1 MCECAVKLLSAAGW
15 HVHAV
20 SVGHDAR
27 WACPASIAAS
37 SRAACCWFRLPA
49 RKTTAREFR
58 RCWALLLNFKSEKR
72 ASLAR
77 RGSAS
82 APPWLNADVA
92 KLPQGV
98 RSGAWLIGSGWV
110 LRSSR
115 VSAASRK
122 SCTAKRSVCVCFR
135 SPPLSSSNVDSGAD
149 PAASLRR
156 WPRRARGASQ
166 HRLCSRFQD
175 PRLPLGARRR
185 RLAVGRRQHSSA
197 DGVQEGKGA
206 AASSASALLRRRGCA
221 AQLLAALLRCF
232 RPMRGR
238 G

>member
-1 MCECAVKLLSAAGW
+1 MRRWSDREPVGVVERIRVDLQAFLLGRSAVERGSAAALWAGCGEGVGGQGGRESKLVTHPGIIARLGLVLGLQLPEGPILLLKPRPMCHLGIAQKQANMCECAVKLLSAAGW

-49 RKTTAREFR
+49 RKTTAREYR

-122 SCTAKRSVCVCFR
+122 SCTAKRSVSAF
-135 SPPLSSSNVDSGAD
+135 GH
-149 PAASLRR
+149 
-156 WPRRARGASQ
+156 
-166 HRLCSRFQD
+166 HR
-175 PRLPLGARRR
+175 
-185 RLAVGRRQHSSA
+185 
-197 DGVQEGKGA
+197 
-206 AASSASALLRRRGCA
+206 
-221 AQLLAALLRCF
+221 
-232 RPMRGR
+232 
-238 G
+238 

>member
-49 RKTTAREFR
+49 RKTTAREYR

-92 KLPQGV
+92 KLPQGFE
-98 RSGAWLIGSGWV
+98 A
-110 LRSSR
+110 
-115 VSAASRK
+115 
-122 SCTAKRSVCVCFR
+122 
-135 SPPLSSSNVDSGAD
+135 
-149 PAASLRR
+149 
-156 WPRRARGASQ
+156 ARG
-166 HRLCSRFQD
+166 
-175 PRLPLGARRR
+175 
-185 RLAVGRRQHSSA
+185 
-197 DGVQEGKGA
+197 
-206 AASSASALLRRRGCA
+206 
-221 AQLLAALLRCF
+221 
-232 RPMRGR
+232 
-238 G
+238 